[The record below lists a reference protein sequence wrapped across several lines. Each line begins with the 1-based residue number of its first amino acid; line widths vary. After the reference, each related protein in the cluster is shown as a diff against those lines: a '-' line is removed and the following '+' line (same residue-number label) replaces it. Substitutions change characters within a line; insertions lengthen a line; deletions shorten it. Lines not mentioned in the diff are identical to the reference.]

1 MDVLPKTLREQL
13 INEFG
18 ENILNINPVSEHTS
32 QQVKKVLFRLP
43 DSNKIEAVGIHV
55 TVRQQFGIDI
65 NAACGQLYG
74 QYQKR
79 HITIIKSGKSLK
91 GFQ

>member
-43 DSNKIEAVGIHV
+43 DSNKYRSCRD
-55 TVRQQFGIDI
+55 T
-65 NAACGQLYG
+65 
-74 QYQKR
+74 R
-79 HITIIKSGKSLK
+79 HS
-91 GFQ
+91 